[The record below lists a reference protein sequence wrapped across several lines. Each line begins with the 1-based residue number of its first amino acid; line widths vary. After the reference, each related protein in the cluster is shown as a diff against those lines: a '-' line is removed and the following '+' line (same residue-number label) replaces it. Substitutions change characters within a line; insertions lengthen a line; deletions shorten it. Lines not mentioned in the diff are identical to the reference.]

1 MKYLL
6 SSLAFL
12 FLIGIACKSTQKI
25 SYTYAS
31 DTLKIIKIS
40 KHTYM
45 HVSYL
50 ATKSFGKVACN
61 GMVLID
67 DKEAIVFDTPTDD
80 SVSLELIRWIEQDKK
95 ASVKAVVINHFH
107 IDCLGGLQVFH
118 ERNIPS
124 YANNLTIDLAKA
136 DDAILPQHG
145 FDGSLELQ
153 AGKQTVINT
162 HFGEGHTKDN
172 LVSYV
177 PQEEVLFGGC
187 LIKSLKSGKGNLAD
201 ANTDEWSNTVRKIK
215 QAYPTLKHV
224 IPGHGRFGGADLLDY
239 TVAMFEK

>member
-1 MKYLL
+1 
-6 SSLAFL
+6 
-12 FLIGIACKSTQKI
+12 
-25 SYTYAS
+25 
-31 DTLKIIKIS
+31 
-40 KHTYM
+40 M

-153 AGKQTVINT
+153 VGKQTVINT